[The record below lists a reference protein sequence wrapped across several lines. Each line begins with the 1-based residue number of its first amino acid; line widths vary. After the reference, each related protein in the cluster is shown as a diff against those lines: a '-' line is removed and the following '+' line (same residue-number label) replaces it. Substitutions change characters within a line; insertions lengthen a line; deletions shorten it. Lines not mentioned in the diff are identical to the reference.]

1 MLTDNTFQYVK
12 VQCGLFKG
20 TDRVVFIDKRE
31 FKGPLYEQIE
41 QAYNFVL
48 KHINLGAEIQGL
60 IRKDIYELPIK
71 SIREMIVNAVTHRN
85 YSDNSAVQVAVYED
99 RVEVTSPGM
108 LSGGLKIEDIINGT
122 SNIRNKVI
130 AEVFSH
136 MHIIEDWGTG
146 IRRMIGGCREY
157 GISDPEFIELGSKLR
172 VNIYRERKYKGPAE
186 KPIVTSNVP
195 ISDPDVPNNVPINST
210 EALVLAIVREKPYI
224 TAANLADLISRS
236 EKTAKRNLSSIKK
249 KGLIIRIGANKDGY
263 WQLINEE

>member
-1 MLTDNTFQYVK
+1 MRT
-12 VQCGLFKG
+12 
-20 TDRVVFIDKRE
+20 
-31 FKGPLYEQIE
+31 
-41 QAYNFVL
+41 
-48 KHINLGAEIQGL
+48 
-60 IRKDIYELPIK
+60 
-71 SIREMIVNAVTHRN
+71 THRN

-186 KPIVTSNVP
+186 KLIGTSNVP
-195 ISDPDVPNNVPINST
+195 ISDPDVPINST

-236 EKTAKRNLSSIKK
+236 EKTAKRNLSSLKK

>member
-1 MLTDNTFQYVK
+1 MMLTDNPFQYVK

-186 KPIVTSNVP
+186 KPKRTS
-195 ISDPDVPNNVPINST
+195 DVPINDPVNVLLNNT

-224 TAANLADLISRS
+224 TAAKLAELISKS
-236 EKTAKRNLSSIKK
+236 EKTALRSLASLKK
-249 KGLIIRIGANKDGY
+249 KGVIQRAGSKKSGY
-263 WQLINEE
+263 WEILVYK